1 MAVEPFLGTRA
12 QRLFIATISIQAI
25 AVLAIISIVFHS
37 VNEHVNLNLPNY
49 KTIPCYLALFVLAEL
64 FGLLMAFDAL
74 RLRNVIQLAGILIF
88 HAALVVFAGIQIH
101 ETRAAL
107 VRTPDCDGS
116 VDYVTCGGRGTLY
129 KKVEHLLF
137 AVPAII
143 AAAWLVMI
151 FFVRALYYEFG
162 WAIFRIVG
170 ANPAMKTMYQYYQVL
185 LCLLKFD
192 FFAFTG
198 VTIQLLIVVLSKN
211 SAEFGLTIAAI
222 PVVLVLLIGCGIAV
236 KREIKWLMVF
246 SLFLMLASETY
257 FIYKLVRFYEPSSE
271 EQYETTR
278 ATLTVFT
285 IVSILLLLATFAVGL
300 KCFFDF
306 DKGLYDSKTSG
317 QLFPRYTLL
326 LKPRRT
332 STSND
337 AGEKPDSF
345 GQPLEP
351 RISIE

>member
-12 QRLFIATISIQAI
+12 QRLFIATKAI
-25 AVLAIISIVFHS
+25 AVLAIISIVFHLVS
-37 VNEHVNLNLPNY
+37 EHVDLSLSNY
-49 KTIPCYLALFVLAEL
+49 KTIPCYLALFVLAEI
-64 FGLLMAFDAL
+64 FELLMAFDAL
-74 RLRNVIQLAGILIF
+74 RLRNVIQLAGILVF
-88 HAALVVFAGIQIH
+88 HAALLVFAGIQIH
-101 ETRAAL
+101 ETKAAL
-107 VRTPDCDGS
+107 VRQPNCDGDD
-116 VDYVTCGGRGTLY
+116 DYVTCGGPGTLY
-129 KKVEHLLF
+129 RKVEHLLI
-137 AVPAII
+137 AVPCII
-143 AAAWLVMI
+143 AAAWFVMV

-198 VTIQLLIVVLSKN
+198 VTIQLLIVVLSRD

-222 PVVLVLLIGCGIAV
+222 PVVLLLLIVCGIAV
-236 KREIKWLMVF
+236 KREIKWLMTF

-257 FIYKLVRFYEPSSE
+257 FYKLVRFYAPSSE
-271 EQYETTR
+271 QQYETTR

-285 IVSILLLLATFAVGL
+285 IVAILLLLTTFA
-300 KCFFDF
+300 
-306 DKGLYDSKTSG
+306 GLYDSKTSD
-317 QLFPRYTLL
+317 TLL
-326 LKPRRT
+326 LKPKRM
-332 STSND
+332 SSKGP
-337 AGEKPDSF
+337 GEKPEPF